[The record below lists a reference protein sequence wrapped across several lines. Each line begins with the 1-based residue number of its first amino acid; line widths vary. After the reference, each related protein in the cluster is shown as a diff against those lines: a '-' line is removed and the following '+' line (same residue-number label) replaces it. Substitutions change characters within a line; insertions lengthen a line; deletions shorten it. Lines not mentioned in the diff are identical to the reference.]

1 MKLFIAGI
9 RVYSQIVMWLNC
21 MFSQNLDEYLSHTT
35 IIIQIKSILQ
45 FVRKEESFLQ
55 EVFVFCRINNRQLYI
70 LLQIHG
76 TSRQK
81 DRIYREDI
89 YYGQGK
95 ALADA
100 TQTEIQDDIGERRDE
115 NPLAYDDNKLVFD
128 LTESDLKKMR

>member
-1 MKLFIAGI
+1 MNKKNSL
-9 RVYSQIVMWLNC
+9 VVTN
-21 MFSQNLDEYLSHTT
+21 
-35 IIIQIKSILQ
+35 K
-45 FVRKEESFLQ
+45 ESFLQ

-128 LTESDLKKMR
+128 LTESDLKKIR

>member
-1 MKLFIAGI
+1 MNAKIPQNFALYFSHVIITKGKLD
-9 RVYSQIVMWLNC
+9 LNVTKVNVKRTVQAAEKENNFPLHKTYC
-21 MFSQNLDEYLSHTT
+21 FLSYQLPAIIFSCL
-35 IIIQIKSILQ
+35 
-45 FVRKEESFLQ
+45 F
-55 EVFVFCRINNRQLYI
+55 
-70 LLQIHG
+70 QIHG

-100 TQTEIQDDIGERRDE
+100 TQDEIQDDIGERRDE

-128 LTESDLKKMR
+128 LTESDLKKIQ

>member
-21 MFSQNLDEYLSHTT
+21 MFSQNFDEYLSHTT

-45 FVRKEESFLQ
+45 FVRNEESFLQ
-55 EVFVFCRINNRQLYI
+55 EVFVFCHINNQQLYFF
-70 LLQIHG
+70 LQIHG